1 MRSCLTSPILDQI
14 NLAVWTQPAIRG
26 ERDGNTPSY
35 AHERNICDSTR
46 GRRSERPAKSHY
58 GWRDYAVRVGIWRMI
73 EALDRFNTRASV
85 LLNADCCA
93 RYPQIIDAG
102 KKRSWCWLAH
112 GKNNSILQAG

>member
-1 MRSCLTSPILDQI
+1 
-14 NLAVWTQPAIRG
+14 
-26 ERDGNTPSY
+26 
-35 AHERNICDSTR
+35 
-46 GRRSERPAKSHY
+46 
-58 GWRDYAVRVGIWRMI
+58 MI